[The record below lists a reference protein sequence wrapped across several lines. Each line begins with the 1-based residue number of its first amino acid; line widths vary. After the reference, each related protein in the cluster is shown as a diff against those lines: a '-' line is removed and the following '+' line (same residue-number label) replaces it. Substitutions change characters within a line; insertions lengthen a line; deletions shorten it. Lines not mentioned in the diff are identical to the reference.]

1 MNFIRLGRTSKIHPQ
16 VQQYGAE
23 KLTENITNV
32 ADLREFYSSQVCIG
46 SNIIKKKYRFLQ
58 TFELKVKGKW
68 MVQLRVI
75 FQVQSQ
81 SYKKSEIE
89 VVHVLHCIHD
99 SHNISQMYIHL
110 FVESCGHYCTWNDP
124 PCVHTEAVWCLYHG
138 RGLADPTASLP
149 GASV

>member
-1 MNFIRLGRTSKIHPQ
+1 
-16 VQQYGAE
+16 
-23 KLTENITNV
+23 
-32 ADLREFYSSQVCIG
+32 
-46 SNIIKKKYRFLQ
+46 
-58 TFELKVKGKW
+58 

-124 PCVHTEAVWCLYHG
+124 PCVHTEAV
-138 RGLADPTASLP
+138 
-149 GASV
+149 

>member
-23 KLTENITNV
+23 KLTENIPNV

-46 SNIIKKKYRFLQ
+46 SNMIKKKYRFLQ

-81 SYKKSEIE
+81 SHKKSEVE
-89 VVHVLHCIHD
+89 VVYVLHCIYD

-124 PCVHTEAVWCLYHG
+124 PCVHTEAVWRLYHG
-138 RGLADPTASLP
+138 WGLPDPTASLP

>member
-16 VQQYGAE
+16 VQLYGAE

-46 SNIIKKKYRFLQ
+46 RNIIKKKLGFLQ

-81 SYKKSEIE
+81 SYKKSEVE

-138 RGLADPTASLP
+138 WGLADPTASLP